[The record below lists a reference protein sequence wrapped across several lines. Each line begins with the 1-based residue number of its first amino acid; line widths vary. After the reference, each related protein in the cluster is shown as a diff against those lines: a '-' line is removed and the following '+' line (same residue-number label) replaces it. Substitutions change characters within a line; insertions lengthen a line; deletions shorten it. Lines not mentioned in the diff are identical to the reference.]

1 MSKRRKCDE
10 AAECSNPQ
18 PLSHGIDEAMHRP
31 IGVYLQRR
39 KKTISKP
46 TTTEDEEKA
55 LFVSQSMWEIKKK
68 DNEMKEG
75 LSKNKMLDS
84 LLLKTEPLFDTN
96 VLSMTN

>member
-1 MSKRRKCDE
+1 
-10 AAECSNPQ
+10 
-18 PLSHGIDEAMHRP
+18 MHRP

-55 LFVSQSMWEIKKK
+55 SQSMWEIKKK

-96 VLSMTN
+96 VLSMTNK